1 MKNLQDFLKNIGF
14 SLKDNTDNSY
24 IKKYQNYEIVIDLD
38 EANPKKSIINYGKE
52 IKVGRKTTSNLSQ
65 SENLVVLECVDRL
78 LKKGYEANS
87 IELEKSWNLGHKGKG
102 FLDVLVKDKQG
113 KSLFMIECKNWGD
126 DFNKE
131 KNKMLKDGGQLLS
144 YYRQEKS
151 VKSLCLYASRFENGK
166 IQYTNE
172 LIDTKNLK
180 GENEE
185 EIFDSWDNTFNT
197 KGIFEN
203 GIRAYEFKNIGL
215 TYEDLEDLEKSD
227 GQTIFHQFAEI
238 LRKHIVSDK
247 PNAFN
252 KIFNL
257 FICKIQDEDEKF
269 NRIDDDLSLDRKS
282 VV

>member
-144 YYRQEKS
+144 Y
-151 VKSLCLYASRFENGK
+151 
-166 IQYTNE
+166 
-172 LIDTKNLK
+172 
-180 GENEE
+180 
-185 EIFDSWDNTFNT
+185 
-197 KGIFEN
+197 
-203 GIRAYEFKNIGL
+203 
-215 TYEDLEDLEKSD
+215 
-227 GQTIFHQFAEI
+227 
-238 LRKHIVSDK
+238 
-247 PNAFN
+247 
-252 KIFNL
+252 
-257 FICKIQDEDEKF
+257 
-269 NRIDDDLSLDRKS
+269 
-282 VV
+282 